1 MESEG
6 AAGGGHVTGAE
17 RLLVVGDVIN
27 DVIVRPSQ
35 PRHHATDNPARIA
48 FAAGGSAAN
57 QAAWAA
63 HHGAD
68 VSFVGRVGMTDL
80 ARHTETLSRAGVDAH
95 LVPDRMAATGSIVV
109 LVDDDGERTM
119 YVDRGA
125 NQNLT
130 IDDIRPELLDGAD
143 RLHLTGYLF
152 FTKRGQSAGRALLRQ
167 ALAAG
172 LAVSL
177 DPSSAY
183 HLRRVGG
190 AEFRSWTEGIEL
202 CLPNHLEARI
212 LAETDDLAVAYERLR
227 ATYGTTV
234 VKHGAD
240 GVTVLDPTGDLEQLR
255 PARRRAAVDST
266 GAGDAFAGAL
276 LSRLCRGEEVPA
288 AARFAIDAAGEV
300 VTRLGGR
307 PLPT

>member
-1 MESEG
+1 VESED
-6 AAGGGHVTGAE
+6 ALDGGLVTGAE

-27 DVIVRPSQ
+27 DVIVRPEE
-35 PRHHATDNPARIA
+35 PRQHATDNPARIA

-68 VSFVGRVGMTDL
+68 VAFVGRVGATDL
-80 ARHTETLSRAGVDAH
+80 GRHAEELHRVGVDAH
-95 LVPDRMAATGSIVV
+95 LVSDRTAATGSIVI

-125 NQNLT
+125 NQNLAV
-130 IDDIRPELLDGAD
+130 DDVPTQLLEGAG

-152 FTKRGQSAGRALLRQ
+152 FTAYGRSVGRTLLRRARALGLR
-167 ALAAG
+167 A
-172 LAVSL
+172 SL

-183 HLRRVGG
+183 HLRRCGG
-190 AEFRSWTEGIEL
+190 AAFRSWTDGVDL
-202 CLPNHLEARI
+202 CLPNELEARV
-212 LAETDDLAVAYERLR
+212 LAESDDLPVVYERLQ
-227 ATYGTTV
+227 AAYGAAV

-240 GVTVLDPTGDLEQLR
+240 GVTVLGPTDDPEQLR
-255 PARRRAAVDST
+255 PTRPQVAVDST

-276 LSRLCRGEEVPA
+276 LSRLCRGHELPA
-288 AARFAIDAAGEV
+288 AAGFAVDAAADV
-300 VTRLGGR
+300 VTRLGAR
-307 PLPT
+307 PI